1 MAKRVHATSAKN
13 PPRESPPAERW
24 WKTPTVI
31 AAIIAGLAA
40 IIVAIIGLGAP
51 KSKPP
56 EPVNIDQQTHGPNSP
71 VVGHTGGNVTIHQQP
86 SDKQP

>member
-1 MAKRVHATSAKN
+1 MAKRVHATSATYS
-13 PPRESPPAERW
+13 PAESQPAERW

-31 AAIIAGLAA
+31 AAIIAGTAA

-56 EPVNIDQQTHGPNSP
+56 EPMKIEQQTHGPGSP
-71 VVGHTGGNVTIHQQP
+71 AVGSTGGNVTIHQQESERKP
-86 SDKQP
+86 

>member
-1 MAKRVHATSAKN
+1 MAKRVHATSAQN
-13 PPRESPPAERW
+13 PPGESQLADRW

-31 AAIIAGLAA
+31 ATIIAGMAA

-56 EPVNIDQQTHGPNSP
+56 VPVNIEQQTHGSGSP
-71 VVGHTGGNVTIHQQP
+71 AVGHVGGSVTIQQPP
-86 SDKQP
+86 SDK